1 MRRRLRSC
9 REARKLP
16 LRNTLLPIS
25 WPKSE
30 RRPRRGGRGRL
41 RGGRHR
47 GVPMEGGMELDHVT
61 FATITW
67 ARTDEEDRALRTS
80 LGVLSGL
87 GRPIMVADGGSTPGF
102 RAFLGGVPNIAV
114 ADCDRSGVVGQV

>member
-1 MRRRLRSC
+1 MLRLCVTFAPQCERRC
-9 REARKLP
+9 DGVFGAVREARKLP
-16 LRNTLLPIS
+16 LRNTLLPPS

-30 RRPRRGGRGRL
+30 RRPCRGGRGRL

-47 GVPMEGGMELDHVT
+47 GVPMAGGMELDRVT

-80 LGVLSGL
+80 LGVLSG
-87 GRPIMVADGGSTPGF
+87 
-102 RAFLGGVPNIAV
+102 
-114 ADCDRSGVVGQV
+114 